1 MHSTFT
7 IQLAVERSA
16 RGHVVRAAGELS
28 ARTGGRL
35 VRLVD
40 RLVGDTP
47 RPAAPR
53 ALVIDLAQIRSFDTA
68 GVEALRRAHGRA
80 VSAGIGLYLTG
91 LDGRR
96 SLLPHDVDG
105 LLDRL
110 PVVATADVAAGTVD
124 TAHPSRTPRSGR
136 TGVRH
141 LTVATA

>member
-7 IQLAVERSA
+7 IQLAVERSP

-35 VRLVD
+35 IRLVD
-40 RLVGDTP
+40 KLVDDTP
-47 RPAAPR
+47 RPAGPR
-53 ALVIDLAQIRSFDTA
+53 ALVIDLAQIRSFDTD
-68 GVEALRRAHGRA
+68 GVEALRRAYGRA
-80 VSAGIGLYLTG
+80 GSAGVGLCLTG

-110 PVVATADVAAGTVD
+110 PVVGATELAPVDKPRRHLAAATA
-124 TAHPSRTPRSGR
+124 
-136 TGVRH
+136 
-141 LTVATA
+141 

>member
-7 IQLAVERSA
+7 IQLAVERSP

-40 RLVGDTP
+40 KLVDGTP
-47 RPAAPR
+47 RPAGPR
-53 ALVIDLAQIRSFDTA
+53 ALVIDLAQIRSFDTD

-80 VSAGIGLYLTG
+80 RSAGVGLCLTR
-91 LDGRR
+91 LEGRR
-96 SLLPHDVDG
+96 ALLPHDVDG

-110 PVVATADVAAGTVD
+110 PVVGSKELIPAEKPRRLAVSTA
-124 TAHPSRTPRSGR
+124 
-136 TGVRH
+136 
-141 LTVATA
+141 